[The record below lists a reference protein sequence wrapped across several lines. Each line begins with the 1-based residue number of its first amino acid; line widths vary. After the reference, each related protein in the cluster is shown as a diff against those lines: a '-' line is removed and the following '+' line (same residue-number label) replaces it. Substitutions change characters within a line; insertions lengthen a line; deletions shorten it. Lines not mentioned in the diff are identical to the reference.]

1 MASFKAFLAV
11 LVFTALCGYG
21 LVQLGVGEHHTDPLW
36 ALGTSIA
43 FLTVLVID
51 VWLFFAIAKDQPFRW
66 E

>member
-43 FLTVLVID
+43 FLTILVTD
-51 VWLFFAIAKDQPFRW
+51 VWLFFAVAKDQPFRW

>member
-21 LVQLGVGEHHTDPLW
+21 LVQLSVGAHHTDPLW
-36 ALGTSIA
+36 ALGTSVA
-43 FLTVLVID
+43 FLTILVID
-51 VWLFFAIAKDQPFRW
+51 VWLFFAIAKDEPFRW

>member
-21 LVQLGVGEHHTDPLW
+21 LVHLGVGEHHTDPLW

-43 FLTVLVID
+43 FLTILVTD
-51 VWLFFAIAKDQPFRW
+51 VWLFFAVAKDEPFRW